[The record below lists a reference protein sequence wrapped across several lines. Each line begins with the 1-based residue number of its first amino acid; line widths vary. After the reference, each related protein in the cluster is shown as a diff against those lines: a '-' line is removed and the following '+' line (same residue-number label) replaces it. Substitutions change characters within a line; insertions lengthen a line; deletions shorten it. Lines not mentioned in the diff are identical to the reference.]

1 MTSRE
6 IAENCLFWKDVRE
19 HRLLSDEKLDRCLA
33 NVPEDKREPEKID
46 NRLARVAIH
55 QGYLTLWQAQRIL
68 TRRAGTLRIDKYLL
82 TDALGQGGMGRV
94 FLAWDTRLQR
104 QVALKVLNP
113 DKVNHERSLARFQRE
128 ALVGGQLQHENLVR
142 VYDVGVHQ
150 NSPFL
155 VMEYIEGPTVAEL
168 IARQGRLEIP
178 VAARIGRDVSLG
190 LHHLAEKRL
199 VHRDVN
205 PRNILIDKEGRAKLT
220 DLGLAIFEEQL
231 SQVTTEG
238 STVGT
243 FDYISPEQAR
253 HSRGVDIRS
262 DIYSLGCSLYH
273 MIAGHP
279 PFPEGN
285 LAEKIYSHQL
295 REAEPLA
302 DLVPGVPPELS
313 TLVYKCLR
321 KLPDDR
327 YASARELAE
336 RLSRFVTDESLVTT
350 IELNRSATA
359 ETATVTPPSLADAD
373 GRRDGSDSVRPD
385 SQDPEHDNA
394 SEGGRNRRPDESL
407 QLDLG
412 LGSLELPFRPDSSRS
427 RSMDS
432 VTRESGGHHKGRLTL
447 ALGLVS
453 LGVLV
458 LARSLIVPG
467 DEPGSVDRPAA
478 PKAVAGNVAP
488 KVPQTAKSDEP
499 ATPLTLKTI
508 SVKYQDGQIR
518 SFDSLD
524 DAIRTASGQTA
535 EIEIPHRD
543 TPWTWTV
550 MDARPIAGSHWKVQ
564 GTGPEMPR
572 LLFDLSEAKS
582 GLLIRADSVLELS
595 GLRIEPKNA
604 SASKPVISA
613 FGQFQAKDCW
623 WRHESGEKPPK
634 CVIQLSARRL
644 ALNSCWFSG
653 FPRVIDAKVLPE
665 SKIELERT
673 IFTCVNAVEERG
685 KTAGKLASTFAL
697 RLEFPNWNVDKATLR
712 IDRCLIVHANAV
724 VLAGANRAP
733 AISMTT
739 NRTAF
744 VSERLFSFD
753 TGFAAK
759 GMRPKWSG
767 THVMYRKGMD
777 FWPSDGKDPGSADL
791 ETWRKMV
798 SETDSVVR
806 EVSFPKEIT
815 DTWTPRDLDPGI
827 DVDGEYGPFSDLRNR

>member
-19 HRLLSDEKLDRCLA
+19 HRLLSDEQLDRCLA

-55 QGYLTLWQAQRIL
+55 QGFLTLWQAQRIL

-94 FLAWDTRLQR
+94 FLARDTRLQR

-113 DKVNHERSLARFQRE
+113 DKLNHERALARFQRE

-302 DLVPGVPPELS
+302 DLVPGVPQELS
-313 TLVYKCLR
+313 ALVYKCLR
-321 KLPDDR
+321 KSPDER
-327 YASARELAE
+327 YATARELGE
-336 RLSRFVTDESLVTT
+336 KLSRFVTDESLATT

-359 ETATVTPPSLADAD
+359 ETASVTPPSLADQN
-373 GRRDGSDSVRPD
+373 GRSDGSDSVRAN
-385 SQDPEHDNA
+385 SQDPEHEDSA
-394 SEGGRNRRPDESL
+394 EDARNRRPDESL

-432 VTRESGGHHKGRLTL
+432 ASGESGGSRKRRN
-447 ALGLVS
+447 ALV
-453 LGVLV
+453 LGGVAIGILVLV
-458 LARSLIVPG
+458 RSLILPG
-467 DEPGSVDRPAA
+467 IGSGASDRL
-478 PKAVAGNVAP
+478 AVTKTGESEKVP
-488 KVPQTAKSDEP
+488 KVPQKSKSAESVVP
-499 ATPLTLKTI
+499 STTI

-535 EIEIPHRD
+535 EIEIPQRD
-543 TPWTWTV
+543 SPWTWTV
-550 MDARPIAGSHWKVQ
+550 LDARPIAGSHWKIQ
-564 GTGPEMPR
+564 GTGREKPR
-572 LLFDLSEAKS
+572 VVFDLSNSKS
-582 GLLIRADSVLELS
+582 GLLIRADSVLDLS
-595 GLRIEPKNA
+595 GLRIEPKDA
-604 SASKPVISA
+604 SSSRPMISA
-613 FGQFQAKDCW
+613 NGQFQARDCW
-623 WRHESGEKPPK
+623 WRRSSGVVPPK
-634 CVIQLSARRL
+634 SAIQASARQVT
-644 ALNSCWFSG
+644 LNSCWFSG
-653 FPRVIDAKVLPE
+653 FPQVLDAKVLPD
-665 SKIELERT
+665 SKIDLNHS
-673 IFTCVNAVEERG
+673 IFTFVPATEGTG
-685 KTAGKLASTFAL
+685 KTDGKPQSKFAL
-697 RLEFPNWNVDKATLR
+697 RLEFPNWSVDRASVR
-712 IDRCLIVHANAV
+712 IDGCLFVHATVIA
-724 VLAGANRAP
+724 LAGTNRSP
-733 AISMTT
+733 SISMTA
-739 NRTAF
+739 NRTVF
-744 VSERLFSFD
+744 VGERLFSFEA
-753 TGFAAK
+753 GFAAT
-759 GMRPKWSG
+759 GMRPKWTG
-767 THVMYRKGMD
+767 THDTFRKGMS
-777 FWPSDGKDPGSADL
+777 FWPSDGKEPGSSDL
-791 ETWRKMV
+791 ENWRKMV
-798 SETDSVVR
+798 SETDATMR
-806 EVSFPKEIT
+806 EVTLPKEIT
-815 DTWTPRDLDPGI
+815 DTWTPGDLIPGFDLGGLEGLFSEFRD
-827 DVDGEYGPFSDLRNR
+827 R

>member
-19 HRLLSDEKLDRCLA
+19 HSLLTDEQLDRCLA
-33 NVPEDKREPEKID
+33 NVPEDKREAEKID

-68 TRRAGTLRIDKYLL
+68 TRRAGSLRIDKYLL

-94 FLAWDTRLQR
+94 FLARDTRLQR

-113 DKVNHERSLARFQRE
+113 DKLNHERALARFQRE

-273 MIAGHP
+273 MISGHP

-302 DLVPGVPPELS
+302 DLVPGVPPEVS
-313 TLVYKCLR
+313 ALVHKCLR
-321 KLPDDR
+321 KMPEDR

-336 RLSRFVTDESLVTT
+336 RLSRFVTDESLATT

-359 ETATVTPPSLADAD
+359 ETVTAAPPSIEDPK
-373 GRRDGSDSVRPD
+373 GPKDGSNSVRAD
-385 SQDPEHDNA
+385 SQDPERDDRA
-394 SEGGRNRRPDESL
+394 DDAQGLRPDESL

-412 LGSLELPFRPDSSRS
+412 LGSLESPFRPEASRS

-432 VTRESGGHHKGRLTL
+432 TTGESASRDWRRVAL
-447 ALGLVS
+447 ALAFVS
-453 LGVLV
+453 IGILVLV
-458 LARSLIVPG
+458 RSLIEPVKDPVPV
-467 DEPGSVDRPAA
+467 ERHTVPKTVAA
-478 PKAVAGNVAP
+478 KDAS
-488 KVPQTAKSDEP
+488 KVTQPPTTKEP
-499 ATPLTLKTI
+499 AMPSATI
-508 SVKYQDGQIR
+508 SVKYKDGQIR

-524 DAIRTASGQTA
+524 EAIRNATGQAA
-535 EIEIPHRD
+535 EIEIPQRD
-543 TPWTWTV
+543 KPWTWTV
-550 MDARPIAGSHWKVQ
+550 LDARPIAGSHWKISGV
-564 GTGPEMPR
+564 GRGMPHV
-572 LLFDLSEAKS
+572 LLNLSDAKS
-582 GLLIRADSVLELS
+582 GLVIRADSELTLN
-595 GLRIEPKNA
+595 GLLIGPQDA
-604 SASKPVISA
+604 SVSRPMISA
-613 FGQFQAKDCW
+613 FGQFRSSDCW
-623 WRHESGEKPPK
+623 WRCTPGDKPPK
-634 CVIQLSARRL
+634 SVIQSGARQL

-653 FPRVIDAKVLPE
+653 FPRVIDAKILPE
-665 SKIELERT
+665 SKIELERS
-673 IFTCVNAVEERG
+673 IFTCDPAMQSGGGAGG
-685 KTAGKLASTFAL
+685 KAMPGYGL
-697 RLEFPNWNVDKATLR
+697 RLEFPNWSVDKATLR
-712 IDRCLIVHANAV
+712 IDRCLFLLSDAIVM
-724 VLAGANRAP
+724 AGTNRAP
-733 AISMTT
+733 AMTMSAH
-739 NRTAF
+739 RTVF
-744 VSERLFSFD
+744 VSDRLFSFES
-753 TGFAAK
+753 GFAGAA
-759 GMRPKWSG
+759 MSPKWSG
-767 THVMYRKGMD
+767 THVLYRKGIE
-777 FWPSDGKDPGSADL
+777 FWPSVEKTKGAKMFEVWRGMASERDSEVREIALPREVIDSWEPHKSIPDL
-791 ETWRKMV
+791 E
-798 SETDSVVR
+798 
-806 EVSFPKEIT
+806 F
-815 DTWTPRDLDPGI
+815 
-827 DVDGEYGPFSDLRNR
+827 DGLYGPFSDLRDR